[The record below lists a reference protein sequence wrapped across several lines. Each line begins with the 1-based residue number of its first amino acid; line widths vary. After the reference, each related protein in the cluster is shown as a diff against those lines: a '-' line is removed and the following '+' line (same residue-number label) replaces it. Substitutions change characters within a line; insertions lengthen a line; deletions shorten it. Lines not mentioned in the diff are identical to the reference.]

1 MALPLL
7 LVNVV
12 VREVVSM
19 SHYQKVLPQNELL
32 EWFEQVFVLLVLV
45 EFLILLTQ
53 VLHDNHIAETCP
65 MLGLK

>member
-19 SHYQKVLPQNELL
+19 SHNQEVLPQNELL
-32 EWFEQVFVLLVLV
+32 EWFEQVFILLVFV
-45 EFLILLTQ
+45 ESLILLAQ
-53 VLHDNHIAETCP
+53 VLHDNHIAKTCP

>member
-19 SHYQKVLPQNELL
+19 SHNQEVLPQNELL
-32 EWFEQVFVLLVLV
+32 EWFEQVFILLVFVESLVLLA
-45 EFLILLTQ
+45 Q
-53 VLHDNHIAETCP
+53 VLHDNHVAETCP